1 MKPLH
6 VQSYETKLNSS
17 NYSTDSRETPK
28 ENDSSLWWKIK
39 KIMNPPI
46 YATLISIPLAMIPG
60 VKKYIFTGSGAVFTD
75 NVYHALGVLGGTV
88 SPMINILL
96 GCNLSQGYPPSA
108 TIKWSEIISIII
120 GKEVI
125 MPSIGLG
132 IIGGFYSAGI
142 LQRVTAL
149 MLMVIYAGPTSLQLL
164 MICTNHK
171 NQVDNISKLYLIM
184 YATAAIPMMLWTM
197 GFLVILYD

>member
-1 MKPLH
+1 
-6 VQSYETKLNSS
+6 
-17 NYSTDSRETPK
+17 
-28 ENDSSLWWKIK
+28 
-39 KIMNPPI
+39 MNPPI
-46 YATLISIPLAMIPG
+46 YATLISIPLALIPYM
-60 VKKYIFTGSGAVFTD
+60 KQYIFNGSGAILTG
-75 NVYHALGVLGGTV
+75 NVYHALTVLGSCV

-96 GCNLSQGYPPSA
+96 GCNLSQGYPPTA
-108 TIKWSEIISIII
+108 TIRWSELISIMI

-125 MPSIGLG
+125 MPLIGLG
-132 IIGGFYSAGI
+132 VVGGFYWADI
-142 LQRVTAL
+142 LDRVAAL
-149 MLMVIYAGPTSLQLL
+149 MLMIIYAGPTSLQLL